1 MLFFE
6 IVNKD
11 IYTTNKVE
19 YLPCH
24 LIHVNYME
32 FTKNIIQNK
41 NLMKIIISL
50 VAIANIT
57 SIYAQQIDIS
67 NAQEILL
74 KNNPKLKAIK
84 KQVESLEKKIPQAS
98 SLEDPRIKL
107 GLNNLPISNPSFK
120 ESDMTSKEI
129 GIIQMIP
136 LFGKLSV
143 REQIAVLY
151 YQKAIETYRF
161 YKSLLLHE
169 LRTNF
174 YEIGYLK
181 EYSAIL
187 EDTKKYLTLM
197 LEIQKSRSITGIG
210 TLSDVLQVSVE
221 LLKIDEELIN
231 IHSTIAEKEQM
242 IIYLLGKTNY
252 ENVQINTG
260 TIVSSV
266 SIINLSY
273 EDSLKNI
280 ASENPELK
288 LLSLQILIDEK
299 EINYKQKEY
308 YPDMEV
314 GLSYMQRDNSSQGMK
329 RDDMFSV
336 MVTFNI
342 PAWFIN
348 RNIPAVQEMK
358 LKKGES
364 IALFDDKKNEVFFA
378 LNKIA
383 INISK
388 WEQLHK
394 LYSNSIIPHL
404 DTTFNTKLTQY
415 KTVDTEFMKLID
427 TIRMR
432 LDYQN
437 RLLAIKKEYLI
448 ALSFMKFL
456 SGDISVETKG
466 F

>member
-1 MLFFE
+1 MKIKKNNLY
-6 IVNKD
+6 NK
-11 IYTTNKVE
+11 K
-19 YLPCH
+19 
-24 LIHVNYME
+24 
-32 FTKNIIQNK
+32 
-41 NLMKIIISL
+41 LMKIIISL
-50 VAIANIT
+50 FVISRFTIV
-57 SIYAQQIDIS
+57 YAQPVDIS

-107 GLNNLPISNPSFK
+107 GLNNIPISNLSFK

-143 REQIAVLY
+143 REQIAALY

-181 EYSAIL
+181 EYSAVL
-187 EDTKKYLTLM
+187 EDIKKYLTLM

-231 IHSTIAEKEQM
+231 MRSTIAEKEQM

-252 ENVQINTG
+252 ENVQIDTG

-266 SIINLSY
+266 SIKNISY
-273 EDSLKNI
+273 DDSLKNI
-280 ASENPELK
+280 VSENPELK

-314 GLSYMQRDNSSQGMK
+314 GLSYMQRDNSSQGVK

-364 IALFDDKKNEVFFA
+364 IALFDDKKNEIFFA
-378 LNKIA
+378 VNKIA

-394 LYSNSIIPHL
+394 LYSNSIIPQL
-404 DTTFNTKLTQY
+404 DTTFNTELTQY
-415 KTVDTEFMKLID
+415 KTADTEFMKLID

-432 LDYQN
+432 LYYQN
-437 RLLAIKKEYLI
+437 GLITIKKEYLI

-456 SGDISVETKG
+456 SGDISIETKG